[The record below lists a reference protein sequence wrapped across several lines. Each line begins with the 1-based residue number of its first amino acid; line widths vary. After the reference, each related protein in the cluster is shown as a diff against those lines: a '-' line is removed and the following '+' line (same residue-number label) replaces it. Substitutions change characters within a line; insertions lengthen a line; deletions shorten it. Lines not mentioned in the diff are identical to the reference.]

1 MSGSAP
7 GRNTDEVGH
16 YVRRPPASRPVPLR
30 RIVRIL
36 RRPIRLRVRLEPFD
50 MMSAS
55 LPLDLASLTKS
66 QWDAA
71 WATDHSW
78 VMSEVYRAHASAV
91 RQRATQIC
99 GVDLAHD
106 VTHEVLM
113 RVWRNPDGF
122 DPSRGALRTY
132 LLMLA
137 SGIAI
142 DHVRTE
148 ARRRGRE
155 RRVELARPGVSHDDV
170 TVVEPLLEKE
180 TAVHIHRA
188 LSTIAPA
195 QRQAIEAVYL
205 DGRTY
210 AETATCTGVAPGTV
224 KSRVRL
230 GLDRLRPAVAGLNA
244 KTVQPRDETVSQQR
258 QGAA

>member
-1 MSGSAP
+1 
-7 GRNTDEVGH
+7 
-16 YVRRPPASRPVPLR
+16 
-30 RIVRIL
+30 
-36 RRPIRLRVRLEPFD
+36 
-50 MMSAS
+50 MMSTS
-55 LPLDLASLTKS
+55 FPLDLASLTKS

-71 WATDHSW
+71 WATDHSRM
-78 VMSEVYRAHASAV
+78 MSEVYQAYAGAV

-113 RVWRNPDGF
+113 RVWRKPDGF
-122 DPSRGALRTY
+122 DPSRGPLRTY

-142 DHVRTE
+142 DQVRTE

-155 RRVELARPGVSHDDV
+155 RRVELARPGISRDDV

-180 TAVHIHRA
+180 TAAHIHRA

-210 AETATCTGVAPGTV
+210 AETATCTGVAQGTV

-244 KTVQPRDETVSQQR
+244 KTVQPRGLTRSQQR